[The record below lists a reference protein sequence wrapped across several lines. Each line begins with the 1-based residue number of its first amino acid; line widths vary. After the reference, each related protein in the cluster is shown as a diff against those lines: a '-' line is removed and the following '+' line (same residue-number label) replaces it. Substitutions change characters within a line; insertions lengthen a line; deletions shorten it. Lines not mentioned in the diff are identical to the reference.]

1 MTPPEGWT
9 IEAPTRYEQL
19 LQAAVAELSSCPEIT
34 VAHQDI
40 QVENEAEGPN
50 GMSAGQFAAEAMEAA
65 YLVTELE
72 NVTVDPAIAEQAPR
86 FRRIAA
92 HWRGT
97 ESAND
102 LTGEFRIPQ
111 FYRAI
116 FEPAP
121 SLAWEGSPPD
131 ERELLAQF
139 RQIDGHPRSGT
150 GQFAL
155 VRLQPDITPLEI
167 WVWDPRLGGALQMDL
182 DYLGYLEA
190 LAVTKGTYGWQYLF
204 TDASFLNDDFNHVA
218 ESVKSMLRRF
228 PELFPQHDYTQL
240 RERLE
245 ERL

>member
-1 MTPPEGWT
+1 MTPREGWT
-9 IEAPTRYEQL
+9 IESPTRYEHL
-19 LQAAVAELSSCPEIT
+19 LLAALDALGSCPKID
-34 VAHQDI
+34 VSHQELV
-40 QVENEAEGPN
+40 VESQAEGPN
-50 GMSAGQFAAEAMEAA
+50 GISAARLAAEAMEAA
-65 YLVTELE
+65 SLLPELE
-72 NVTVDPAIAEQAPR
+72 QVIVAPAIAEQAPR

-92 HWRGT
+92 HWRGR
-97 ESAND
+97 EAVQD

-121 SLAWEGSPPD
+121 PLAWEGSPPD
-131 ERELLAQF
+131 ELELLAQF
-139 RQIDGHPRSGT
+139 RQVDGHPRSGT

-155 VRLQPDITPLEI
+155 VRLEPNTTPLEI
-167 WVWDPRLGGALQMDL
+167 WVWDARLGAQRMDL

-204 TDASFLNDDFNHVA
+204 TDLSFLNDDLYHVA
-218 ESVKSMLRRF
+218 ESMKAMLRRF
-228 PELFPQHDYTQL
+228 PDLFPQHDYTQL

>member
-1 MTPPEGWT
+1 MTPSEGRT
-9 IEAPTRYEQL
+9 IESPTRYEQL
-19 LQAAVAELSSCPEIT
+19 LLAALEELGDCPEIG
-34 VAHQDI
+34 VAHQELA
-40 QVENEAEGPN
+40 VESEAEGLN
-50 GMSAGQFAAEAMEAA
+50 GASAEQLAAEAMEAA
-65 YLVTELE
+65 ALLPELE
-72 NVTVDPAIAEQAPR
+72 HVTIEPAIAEQAPR
-86 FRRIAA
+86 FRTVAA
-92 HWRGT
+92 HWRGN
-97 ESAND
+97 EAAKE

-121 SLAWEGSPPD
+121 PLAWEGSPPD

-150 GQFAL
+150 GLFGL
-155 VRLQPDITPLEI
+155 VRIQQNTAPLEI
-167 WVWDPRLGGALQMDL
+167 WVWDARLGAQRMDL

-204 TDASFLNDDFNHVA
+204 TDLSLLSDDLYHVA
-218 ESVKSMLRRF
+218 ESAKAMLRRF
-228 PELFPQHDYTQL
+228 PDLFPQHDYTEL